1 MSDDKALQFPCR
13 FPIKV
18 MGKQSSGMEEIAL
31 ALIGEHVADIAADD
45 VQTRPS
51 SNGRFVSV
59 TITVTAE
66 SQQQLDAI
74 YQSLTDHEAVLF
86 AL

>member
-1 MSDDKALQFPCR
+1 MSDDKALKFPCR

-18 MGKQSSGMEEIAL
+18 MGRQSSGMEEIAVGL
-31 ALIGEHVADIAADD
+31 VGEHVANIDAEDI
-45 VQTRPS
+45 QTRPS

-66 SQQQLDAI
+66 SQEQLDAI

>member
-18 MGKQSSGMEEIAL
+18 MGRESSGMQEIAL
-31 ALIGEHVADIAADD
+31 ALVSEHVPGIEAGDI
-45 VQTRPS
+45 QLRPS

-59 TITVTAE
+59 TITITAE